1 MTVHL
6 PFLRRYLLRSEICG
20 TLQQFWCFSIPAV
33 MGVGLVSP
41 RILSDVKIYWKAK

>member
-6 PFLRRYLLRSEICG
+6 PFLRRYLVRLEIYG

-33 MGVGLVSP
+33 MGVGLLSP

>member
-6 PFLRRYLLRSEICG
+6 PFLRRYLMRSEICG

-33 MGVGLVSP
+33 MGVDLVSP
-41 RILSDVKIYWKAK
+41 RILSGVKIYWKAK

>member
-6 PFLRRYLLRSEICG
+6 PFLSRYLLRSEICG
-20 TLQQFWCFSIPAV
+20 TLQQFWCFGIPAV

-41 RILSDVKIYWKAK
+41 RILSDVKIFWKEK